1 MSYIPNTDADIEAML
16 KDIGVPSAEDLFSHI
31 PAELRLKGEL
41 SLPGP
46 LPEMELVDHLRE
58 MSGANAN
65 IDEYVSFLGGGA
77 YHHFIPAAVSYL
89 TSRSEFLTSYT
100 PYQPEVSQGTLQ
112 SIFEYQTLM
121 CMLTGMDVSNA
132 SLYDGATA
140 AAEAALMSL
149 RTTRRSRVLVSR
161 SVHPQYREV
170 MKTYLQ
176 SNDCELVDVPYTECG
191 ATDVDELDKI
201 LDNSFASL
209 VVQSPNFF
217 GVIEDLA
224 ACEQAAHGVG
234 ALLIASFS
242 EPLAFGILKPPGAY
256 GADIV
261 CGEGQSLGMPVG
273 FGGPY
278 LGILTCKK
286 QLLRTMPG
294 RVAGR
299 TVDIRGRTAYVLTLT
314 AREQHIRREKATSNI
329 CTNQGLCA
337 LTAAAY
343 LASLGKRGFRK
354 LAVTNHERAK
364 YAKREIT
371 KVKGISLR
379 FSGRTFNEFVIKTSS
394 DPALLEKKL
403 LEKKILPGIRL
414 GRYNEE
420 LGDCILVTVTE
431 MNSREE
437 IDTLCRALKEIA

>member
-1 MSYIPNTDADIEAML
+1 MGYIPNTDADIESML

-31 PAELRLKGEL
+31 PAELRMKGEL

-58 MSGANAN
+58 MSQDNAH

-77 YHHFIPAAVSYL
+77 YHHYIPAAVTYL

-112 SIFEYQTLM
+112 AIFEYQTLM

-149 RTTRRSRVLVSR
+149 RTTKRSRILVSR
-161 SVHPQYREV
+161 SVHPEYRDV
-170 MKTYLQ
+170 MRTYLQ
-176 SNDCELVDVPYTECG
+176 SNDCEMVEVPYTEG
-191 ATDVDELDKI
+191 GVIDGDALEKVLD
-201 LDNSFASL
+201 DSCASL

-224 ACEQAAHGVG
+224 ACEQAVHGVG

-299 TVDIRGRTAYVLTLT
+299 TVDMQGRTAYVLTLT
-314 AREQHIRREKATSNI
+314 AREQHIRRDKATSNI

-343 LASLGKRGFRK
+343 LALLGKRGFRR
-354 LAVTNHERAK
+354 LAVTNHERAE
-364 YAKREIT
+364 YAKGEIT
-371 KVKGISLR
+371 KLNGISLR
-379 FSGRTFNEFVIKTSS
+379 FNGRTFNEFVINTSR
-394 DPALLEKKL
+394 DPALLEEKL
-403 LEKKILPGIRL
+403 LERRILPGIRL
-414 GRYNEE
+414 GRYDDK

-437 IDTLCRALKEIA
+437 IDTLCRALREIA

>member
-1 MSYIPNTDADIEAML
+1 
-16 KDIGVPSAEDLFSHI
+16 
-31 PAELRLKGEL
+31 
-41 SLPGP
+41 
-46 LPEMELVDHLRE
+46 
-58 MSGANAN
+58 
-65 IDEYVSFLGGGA
+65 
-77 YHHFIPAAVSYL
+77 
-89 TSRSEFLTSYT
+89 
-100 PYQPEVSQGTLQ
+100 
-112 SIFEYQTLM
+112 
-121 CMLTGMDVSNA
+121 MLTGMDVSNA

-149 RTTRRSRVLVSR
+149 RTTKRSRVLVSR
-161 SVHPQYREV
+161 SVHPEYREV

-201 LDNSFASL
+201 LDDSFASL

-224 ACEQAAHGVG
+224 VCEQAVHGVG

-242 EPLAFGILKPPGAY
+242 EPLAFGILKPPGAF

-354 LAVTNHERAK
+354 LAVTNHERAE

-371 KVKGISLR
+371 KVKGVSLR
-379 FSGRTFNEFVIKTSS
+379 FSGRTFNEFVIKTSR
-394 DPALLEKKL
+394 DPALLEEKL
-403 LEKKILPGIRL
+403 LDKKILPGIIL
-414 GRYNEE
+414 GRYDDT